1 MKSSNSL
8 KEMKTGP
15 AAYARYT
22 GVFVGLAIVVFLL
35 VVWNINSGSVHI
47 PVREIARIISGE
59 NITDTALRNASEML
73 QIAQNT

>member
-1 MKSSNSL
+1 MNKNSAI

-22 GVFVGLAIVVFLL
+22 GVFVGLAVVMFLL

-47 PVREIARIISGE
+47 PVSDIARVRG
-59 NITDTALRNASEML
+59 TAYGIQHHME
-73 QIAQNT
+73 T